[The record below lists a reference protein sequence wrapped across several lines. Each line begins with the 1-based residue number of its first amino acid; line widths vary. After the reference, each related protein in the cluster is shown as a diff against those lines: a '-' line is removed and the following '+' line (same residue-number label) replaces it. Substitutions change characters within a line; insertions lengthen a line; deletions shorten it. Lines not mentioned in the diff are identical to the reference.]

1 LFQRSSAK
9 ERITREGDH
18 RQRRQAKNSCAL
30 HAESGVGIIELN
42 LLGKRNSNE

>member
-18 RQRRQAKNSCAL
+18 RQRRQAKNSCAI
-30 HAESGVGIIELN
+30 HAEVRR
-42 LLGKRNSNE
+42 RNYRAKSSRKTK